1 MKTLLLS
8 EPMHNDGYELLA
20 GRDDIRVLKAD
31 GDEDKFREYMPEADG
46 IVVRVLTLDRSLLEL
61 ATNLKV
67 VSRHGVGCDNI
78 DVPYLSARKIPVA
91 IAVDSNSISVVEHT
105 LMMMLALNKRLVQ
118 YDGLSRAGD
127 FQSRSKHYTS
137 ELYDKHILIVGYGRI
152 GRRLAPVCRAFGM
165 RVSVADIHLDREL
178 AQQQGCEAVENWRDI
193 LPTVDYLSV
202 HVPLD
207 DSTRNLLSDAE
218 LDALPSHA
226 IVINCARGGIID
238 EKALADRVTAGTI
251 AATGSDVFAVEPP
264 ALDNPLL
271 QLPKHLSVVT
281 PHNAAGTIESQARMA
296 RYSVQNA
303 LDGLD
308 GTLGAEWLFN
318 STAFL

>member
-31 GDEDKFREYMPEADG
+31 GDEDKFRKYMPEADG

-165 RVSVADIHLDREL
+165 RVSVADINLDREL
-178 AQQQGCEAVENWRDI
+178 AQQQGCEAVESWRDI

-318 STAFL
+318 SAALL

>member
-165 RVSVADIHLDREL
+165 GVSVADIHLDREL

-251 AATGSDVFAVEPP
+251 AATGSDVFTVEPP

-318 STAFL
+318 SAALL

>member
-8 EPMHNDGYELLA
+8 EPMHSDGLDLLTT
-20 GRDDIRVLKAD
+20 RDDIRVLKAN
-31 GDEDKFREYMPEADG
+31 GDEGRFREFMPEADG
-46 IVVRVLTLDRSLLEL
+46 VVVRVMTLDRSLLEL
-61 ATNLKV
+61 ASNLKV

-78 DVPYLSARKIPVA
+78 DVPYLSSRKIPVA
-91 IAVDSNSISVVEHT
+91 IAVDSNSISVVEHA
-105 LMMMLALNKRLVQ
+105 LMMMLALNKRLAQ
-118 YDGLSRAGD
+118 YDALSRAGD

-137 ELYDKHILIVGYGRI
+137 ELYDKHILIVGFGRI

-165 RVSVADIHLDREL
+165 RVSVADIALDVAL

-207 DSTRNLLSDAE
+207 DSTRNLLAAAE

-238 EKALADRVTAGTI
+238 EQALADRVTAGSI
-251 AATGSDVFAVEPP
+251 AATGSDVFAIEPP

-271 QLPKHLSVVT
+271 QLPNTLSAVT

-308 GTLGAEWLFN
+308 GTLSAEWLFN
-318 STAFL
+318 PAAFV